1 MWALEEFSAG
11 LQSSSYD
18 LRALNL
24 TFFIPASLSAIM
36 FEKVYSVGPQTCVMY
51 VNHLA
56 QYETR
61 FGTLNEWQLLRR

>member
-1 MWALEEFSAG
+1 MGSGGIQCRGSVQLLSFMSFEFELLY
-11 LQSSSYD
+11 LQI
-18 LRALNL
+18 L
-24 TFFIPASLSAIM
+24 

-56 QYETR
+56 QNETS

>member
-1 MWALEEFSAG
+1 MGSGGIQCRGSVQLLSFMSFK
-11 LQSSSYD
+11 
-18 LRALNL
+18 L

-56 QYETR
+56 QYETS